1 MSSTLLS
8 VKGQVVI
15 PKALR
20 ESRRWGPGTRF
31 DVKETAEGLLLT
43 PVVVVGDKQPLAE
56 GLAALRKLANFA
68 GPAVSV
74 EAMAEAV
81 AAEAARRNPAP
92 AKRR

>member
-31 DVKETAEGLLLT
+31 EVRETPEGLLLT
-43 PVVVVGDKQPLAE
+43 PVVSGDKQPLAE
-56 GLAALRKLANFA
+56 GLAALRKLASYA
-68 GPAVSV
+68 GPVVSV
-74 EAMAEAV
+74 EAMSEAV
-81 AAEAARRNPAP
+81 SAEAARRNPAP